1 MYDVTVD
8 VGLCTSG
15 CHDGKGEGEKKSIA
29 CLFCFVF
36 FSEKLDLLTCQEARL
51 LEVGAWG

>member
-15 CHDGKGEGEKKSIA
+15 RHDGKGEGEKKSIA

-36 FSEKLDLLTCQEARL
+36 FRETRSSDLSGSQAT
-51 LEVGAWG
+51 

>member
-15 CHDGKGEGEKKSIA
+15 RPDGKGEGGKKSIA
-29 CLFCFVF
+29 CFVLFCFF
-36 FSEKLDLLTCQEARL
+36 REARSSDL
-51 LEVGAWG
+51 SGSQAT